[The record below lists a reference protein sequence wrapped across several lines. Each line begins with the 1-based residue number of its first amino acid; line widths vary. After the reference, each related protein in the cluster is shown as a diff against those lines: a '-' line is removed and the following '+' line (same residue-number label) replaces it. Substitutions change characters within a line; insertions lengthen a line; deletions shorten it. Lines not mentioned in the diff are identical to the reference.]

1 MFRFKKSSRVMLTTN
16 ISINDRLV
24 NWQLDTI
31 VNTKQDSS
39 GILSRIYVKFEDE
52 NALLTKMRSD
62 RSGSENNIIPIV
74 RTELSFSVS
83 MNSRPTIH

>member
-52 NALLTKMRSD
+52 NALSTKMRSD
-62 RSGSENNIIPIV
+62 RCGSENNIIPIV